1 MSMTLRT
8 AIRIGAFA
16 VACGIALTAGS
27 ALAQDDLCGR
37 SREAPETLLK
47 RLTKT
52 EKLGEAFRDKAYVT
66 VNDAAKGTIW
76 TFTVTGHPAHPSV
89 VCRQPVEDGGRLRI
103 DMGVQCEASEEQCEQ
118 LVRGFE
124 ALNQKMLKDAE
135 KQAK

>member
-1 MSMTLRT
+1 MTPRT
-8 AIRIGAFA
+8 AVWIGTLA
-16 VACGIALTAGS
+16 VACGLALAGTPAS
-27 ALAQDDLCGR
+27 AQDDLCGR
-37 SREAPETLLK
+37 PRETPDALLK

-76 TFTVTGHPAHPSV
+76 TFTAAGHPAHPSV
-89 VCRQPVEDGGRLRI
+89 VCRQPVEDAGKLGI
-103 DMGVQCEASEEQCEQ
+103 DMGVQCEASEEECER

-135 KQAK
+135 KQGK

>member
-1 MSMTLRT
+1 MTLRT
-8 AIRIGAFA
+8 AICIVALA
-16 VACGIALTAGS
+16 VACGLAGS
-27 ALAQDDLCGR
+27 PASAQDDLCGR
-37 SREAPETLLK
+37 PRGTPEALLQ

-52 EKLGEAFRDKAYVT
+52 EKLGESFRDKAYVT
-66 VNDAAKGTIW
+66 VNEAAKGTIW
-76 TFTVTGHPAHPSV
+76 TFTVAGHPAHPSV
-89 VCRQPVEDGGRLRI
+89 VCRQPVEDGGKLRI